1 MSINKYKPHLLILPE
16 DDANREIANG
26 FVNSLKINERIIQI
40 LPIADGWTKAME
52 KFIDDYASGMQ
63 KFPQRRIVLLINF
76 DQRENRFDYVKKAIP
91 TDLQDRVFILGV
103 QSNPE
108 NLRNSTQQSFETI
121 GETLA
126 DNCADNIDDLW
137 GHELLQHN
145 SDELERIRESIKSF
159 LFV

>member
-26 FVNSLKINERIIQI
+26 FVNNLKINERIIQI
-40 LPIADGWTKAME
+40 LPIADGWTKAVNQL
-52 KFIDDYASGMQ
+52 KDDYIPRMYQ
-63 KFPQRRIVLLINF
+63 CTERRIVLLIDF
-76 DQRENRFDYVKKAIP
+76 DQRENRFDYVKKEIP
-91 TDLQDRVFILGV
+91 KDLQDRVFILGV

-108 NLRNSTQQSFETI
+108 NLRNSTQKSFEAI

-145 SDELERIRESIKSF
+145 SGELERMRESIKSF

>member
-26 FVNSLKINERIIQI
+26 FVNNLKINERIIQI

-63 KFPQRRIVLLINF
+63 KFPQRRIVLLIDF
-76 DQRENRFDYVKKAIP
+76 DQRENRFDYVKEKIP

-108 NLRNSTQQSFETI
+108 NLRNSTQKSLETI

-126 DNCADNIDDLW
+126 DNCADHIDDLW
-137 GHELLQHN
+137 GHELLKHN
-145 SDELERIRESIKSF
+145 ETELESLRQDVKPF
-159 LFV
+159 LFD